1 MHTTFSQ
8 LSQRRPPF
16 LVEQHLRQSDQPLT
30 AKLVVQ
36 KVEARRKVYKAL
48 SADILGDLTVNFHHE
63 HFIDPTN
70 CPWISEDERGGQDDG
85 FRPFFL

>member
-8 LSQRRPPF
+8 LPQRRPPF

-36 KVEARRKVYKAL
+36 KVEARRKVLKKRREARRAAEGKTTDFGDFFSENYVYFDFEGKIFR
-48 SADILGDLTVNFHHE
+48 DIV
-63 HFIDPTN
+63 PT
-70 CPWISEDERGGQDDG
+70 IGHY
-85 FRPFFL
+85 